1 MGEAADQFWNFKS
14 IHQVLGR
21 RLIEREAHG
30 QYDILMKLYQTK
42 KAGRAKEQPI
52 LSVRKMPGARE
63 QLGKS

>member
-21 RLIEREAHG
+21 RLIEREVHG
-30 QYDILMKLYQTK
+30 HYDILVELDQT
-42 KAGRAKEQPI
+42 KAGRAKEHPI